1 MMQALQAMRRAS
13 APARRCLSA
22 KPAVGHSGHL
32 SADSLKNQ
40 HDAPDLGLA
49 MSHKHKYLFDLNGYL
64 VLRGV
69 FSPEDVAAANAAVD
83 AHADTYHERTGRLR
97 TSGLYGRESHA
108 LAGDGARG
116 RLDMGGLLAWDAP
129 HNAVF
134 RSMLNHPALVPAMT
148 ELMGV
153 GYRLD
158 HSPLLLGMEKG
169 SEGHTLHGG
178 AITEAGEPAWPLR
191 YECVGG
197 QMRNQLLTA
206 CLQLTDAPAGAGG
219 FCAVPGS
226 HKANFSIP
234 PALADLADDELAE
247 HVVQPPIMAGDVL
260 LFSEATLHGTLPWT
274 LDHQRRTVIYRFAP
288 AGSAYG
294 RGYAP
299 EWPAAMLAGMSEAQ
313 RAVCAPPYHP
323 RMNRTCL
330 DEEGS
335 AVAPKPRE
343 AWKVEFDEKVF
354 GSRYF

>member
-1 MMQALQAMRRAS
+1 MMQALQAVRRTS
-13 APARRCLSA
+13 TRRCLSA

-69 FSPEDVAAANAAVD
+69 FSPDD
-83 AHADTYHERTGRLR
+83 LR

-178 AITEAGEPAWPLR
+178 AITEAGEPA
-191 YECVGG
+191 
-197 QMRNQLLTA
+197 
-206 CLQLTDAPAGAGG
+206 
-219 FCAVPGS
+219 

-247 HVVQPPIMAGDVL
+247 HVVQPAIMAGDVL

-313 RAVCAPPYHP
+313 RAA
-323 RMNRTCL
+323 
-330 DEEGS
+330 
-335 AVAPKPRE
+335 
-343 AWKVEFDEKVF
+343 
-354 GSRYF
+354 

>member
-1 MMQALQAMRRAS
+1 MMQALQAVRRTS
-13 APARRCLSA
+13 TRRCLSA

-49 MSHKHKYLFDLNGYL
+49 MSHKHKYLFDLNGFL

-69 FSPEDVAAANAAVD
+69 FSPEDVAAANDAVD
-83 AHADTYHERTGRLR
+83 AHADTYHERTGQLR

-129 HNAVF
+129 HNA
-134 RSMLNHPALVPAMT
+134 
-148 ELMGV
+148 
-153 GYRLD
+153 
-158 HSPLLLGMEKG
+158 
-169 SEGHTLHGG
+169 
-178 AITEAGEPAWPLR
+178 
-191 YECVGG
+191 
-197 QMRNQLLTA
+197 
-206 CLQLTDAPAGAGG
+206 LTDAPAGAGG

-247 HVVQPPIMAGDVL
+247 HVVQPAIMAGDVL

-288 AGSAYG
+288 AGPRTA
-294 RGYAP
+294 AATP

-330 DEEGS
+330 DEEGR
-335 AVAPKPRE
+335 VAPKPRGRGRSSST
-343 AWKVEFDEKVF
+343 AVRQPRF
-354 GSRYF
+354 GVKLGVGVDLPFRSIFPDP

>member
-1 MMQALQAMRRAS
+1 MMQALQAVRRTS
-13 APARRCLSA
+13 TRRCLSA

-69 FSPEDVAAANAAVD
+69 FSPDDVAAANAAERD
-83 AHADTYHERTGRLR
+83 ADTHHERTGQLR

-134 RSMLNHPALVPAMT
+134 RSMLNHPALAGDDGAHGRGLP
-148 ELMGV
+148 
-153 GYRLD
+153 LD

-191 YECVGG
+191 YECVGR

-234 PALADLADDELAE
+234 PALADLADDELGRDAA
-247 HVVQPPIMAGDVL
+247 QPPIMAGTP
-260 LFSEATLHGTLPWT
+260 SSARRRSTARCPGRWTTSAARSSTASRPRAPRTAAT
-274 LDHQRRTVIYRFAP
+274 RR
-288 AGSAYG
+288 G
-294 RGYAP
+294 
-299 EWPAAMLAGMSEAQ
+299 PAAMLAGMSGRSARSARRPTT
-313 RAVCAPPYHP
+313 RA
-323 RMNRTCL
+323 
-330 DEEGS
+330 
-335 AVAPKPRE
+335 
-343 AWKVEFDEKVF
+343 
-354 GSRYF
+354 